1 MVRTGRL
8 PALVLASPAIAAV
21 TAQGLR
27 MAVNLLVVKMIAVF
41 IGPSGMG
48 VLGHFMSLTTMVS
61 VFAGGGIGNGITK
74 YVAEYRGKPVRSLR
88 FIGAAAAYGLIFSLL
103 IFCAS
108 VVFRTAIS
116 TALFGDQSY
125 AWLLPVLGVAQL
137 FCFVGTAV
145 IAIANGQQKSALF
158 AVISIVGYVGS
169 LPFVYLLITCFGIQ
183 GAALALMLVI
193 SCTGIPALWI
203 VARSPVTRLM
213 SFRIRVSDA
222 RKLGRF
228 SVMLIISA
236 SVFPMTEIAIRNH
249 LIQLLGSE
257 AAGLWQA
264 MTRLSGAYLGFFSV
278 FLATNFM
285 PRLSGLL
292 DVDAV
297 VGEVR
302 TMLVRIGL
310 AFVVFACVLYFLQDL
325 VIKLLFSDAFSGMS
339 ALFGWQLVG
348 DFCRVLAYVIGFL
361 GVAKA
366 AVGLYIGAEV
376 LQAGLYGTLTY
387 LVLNHGGSLQQVAQ
401 VYALTYFVYLCITIA
416 GLVLYQRGGR

>member
-8 PALVLASPAIAAV
+8 PALVLASPAVAAV

-41 IGPSGMG
+41 IGPIGMG

-74 YVAEYRGKPVRSLR
+74 YVAEYRSKPVRAVR
-88 FIGAAAAYGLIFSLL
+88 FIGAAATYGLIFSLL
-103 IFCAS
+103 ILCVS
-108 VVFRTAIS
+108 VVFRAAIS
-116 TALFGDQSY
+116 TVLFGDQRY
-125 AWLLPVLGVAQL
+125 AWLLPALGTAQL
-137 FCFVGTAV
+137 LCFVGTTV
-145 IAIANGQQKSALF
+145 IAIANGQQNSVLF
-158 AVISIVGYVGS
+158 AIISIVGYVGS
-169 LPFVYLLITCFGIQ
+169 LPFVYLLIICFGIQ

-193 SCTGIPALWI
+193 SCTGLPALWV
-203 VARSPVTRLM
+203 VARSPIIKLM
-213 SFRIRVSDA
+213 PFRIRVSDA
-222 RKLGRF
+222 KKLGRF
-228 SVMLIISA
+228 SVMLIVSA
-236 SVFPMTEIAIRNH
+236 SVFPITEIAIRNH

-257 AAGLWQA
+257 AAGFWQA

-285 PRLSGLL
+285 PRLSGLF
-292 DVDAV
+292 DIDAV
-297 VGEVR
+297 VYEVR
-302 TMLVRIGL
+302 AMLLRIGL
-310 AFVVFACVLYFLQDL
+310 AFAVFAVALYFMQGF
-325 VIKLLFSDAFSGMS
+325 VIKLLFSDAFLGMS

-366 AVGLYIGAEV
+366 AAGLYVGAEV

-387 LVLNHGGSLQQVAQ
+387 FVLNHGGGLSQVAQ
-401 VYALTYFVYLCITIA
+401 VYALTYFVYLCIA
-416 GLVLYQRGGR
+416 GAGFMLYQRGAR